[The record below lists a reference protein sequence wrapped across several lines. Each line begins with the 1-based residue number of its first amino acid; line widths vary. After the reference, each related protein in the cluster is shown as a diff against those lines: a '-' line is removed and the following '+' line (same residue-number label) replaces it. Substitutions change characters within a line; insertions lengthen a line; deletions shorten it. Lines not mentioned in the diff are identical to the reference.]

1 MATLNAKEQKLLA
14 DRVTVFKAYKKH
26 TQRQADLIALAEK
39 TTRND
44 DEVKRLKALLDIEQ
58 KALDLA
64 TSQKNLEKLAKA
76 EKDKER
82 RIFEHGTYQL
92 GGLFRA
98 LLKNNDTAFIRAFRQ
113 AVQDEKIK
121 MTYKDKEQDGKE
133 YPIFTEYSNLLNGSP
148 VSPQATQTAQGTNTL
163 PHPQNG

>member
-1 MATLNAKEQKLLA
+1 MERIIGINP
-14 DRVTVFKAYKKH
+14 VT
-26 TQRQADLIALAEK
+26 E
-39 TTRND
+39 
-44 DEVKRLKALLDIEQ
+44 ALLNKE
-58 KALDLA
+58 
-64 TSQKNLEKLAKA
+64 KNIEKLAKA

-148 VSPQATQTAQGTNTL
+148 VSPQSTQTPPSTNTL
-163 PHPQNG
+163 PHAQNG